1 MRSRKLLREAG
12 FAALFLLLTVFLLQ
26 LAGAVLRPPQVSYG
40 STWRAYRAEP
50 KNSIDVLYF
59 GSSYAYCD
67 YDPVEVY
74 RETGLTGYVMGGS
87 EQTMSIT
94 YWYLREA
101 LDTQN
106 PSAVVIEP
114 TGVFFERYQSFTQ
127 TNLVYMPFSLNKL
140 GAVFT
145 AAEPALRPGLLF
157 DLWFYHDRWREVTL
171 SDALERLSPARPDE
185 KKGNTPVQGTAQEL
199 PGAPVRSGMSISG
212 EQYQENLNWLDRCLS
227 LCRARKIPVL
237 LLVNPTYSQ
246 YLPEVY
252 GELEEH
258 VRRTAPEAHFVNWS
272 DAWDALGLTPALH
285 LYDGGHLNHDGAILY
300 SHAVGRL
307 LQEELALVPR
317 PQSGANAAAWD
328 ALLQRCD
335 APNA

>member
-101 LDTQN
+101 LATQN

-171 SDALERLSPARPDE
+171 SDAL
-185 KKGNTPVQGTAQEL
+185 
-199 PGAPVRSGMSISG
+199 
-212 EQYQENLNWLDRCLS
+212 
-227 LCRARKIPVL
+227 
-237 LLVNPTYSQ
+237 
-246 YLPEVY
+246 
-252 GELEEH
+252 
-258 VRRTAPEAHFVNWS
+258 
-272 DAWDALGLTPALH
+272 
-285 LYDGGHLNHDGAILY
+285 
-300 SHAVGRL
+300 
-307 LQEELALVPR
+307 
-317 PQSGANAAAWD
+317 
-328 ALLQRCD
+328 
-335 APNA
+335 